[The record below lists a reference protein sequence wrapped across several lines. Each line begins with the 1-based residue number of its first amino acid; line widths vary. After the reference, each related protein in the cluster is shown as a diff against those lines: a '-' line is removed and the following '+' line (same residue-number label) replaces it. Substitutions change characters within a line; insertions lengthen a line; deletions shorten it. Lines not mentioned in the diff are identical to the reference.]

1 MQVRYGMQYSIRR
14 NGGDVEGERTQGS
27 RGTIVAIGIVA
38 LAAVVRLVLHF
49 KRGARAGGS

>member
-1 MQVRYGMQYSIRR
+1 MQYSIRR

-38 LAAVVRLVLHF
+38 LAAVVMLVLHF